1 MMDGINFS
9 QAINNFHFIRA
20 EWLLLAIPAI
30 LLFLVLKL
38 KSNKTSNWEEVIDP
52 GLLQFLI
59 EGSRRKI
66 NRTPIYLLL
75 LAWLVAILALAGP
88 AWRKIPQPVQ
98 EKDDALVI
106 ILDLTKSMLAND
118 VKPDRLTK
126 AKRKII
132 DLLRARKEG
141 ETGLIVYA
149 GSAFVVSPLTDDSK
163 TIESMIPSLSPD
175 LIPSRGSRLE
185 KAIHKSA
192 ELLRDAGKLSGQILL
207 ITDEIRDIAA
217 AQKAAKN
224 SSASYPISV
233 LSVGTNDGAP
243 VPRLSGN
250 SGSGFVRDK
259 SGSLIIARVKGRD
272 LANFADFS
280 GGKYSEMTATDRDL
294 RLVLDNKQLA
304 GEETYKE
311 VEREFDVWHEEGP
324 LLVIFLLPIAAF
336 AFRRGLILSIA
347 LFFTFP
353 SHHTQAS
360 SWDDL
365 WRTRDQ
371 QGMRALDQEDP
382 AKAALLFEDENW
394 KAIAHYRDD
403 NYEEA
408 INYFKRAET
417 AGAKYNLGNA
427 LAKSGNL
434 EEAINAYEESLVLDP
449 DNEDTI
455 FNKDLVEKL
464 LEKEKQSN
472 QKRNNDQEG
481 EKSQDKTKSEG
492 KQDSQDKP
500 RRDKK
505 NNRSNEKKN
514 QEQLEKN
521 KTENGNSLQHPKNS
535 EKEKDNE
542 TEGEESKLKQEEQ
555 QALEQWL
562 RRVPDDP
569 GGLLRNKFRIQ
580 YEEQIKKG
588 EESARN
594 VEKDW

>member
-1 MMDGINFS
+1 
-9 QAINNFHFIRA
+9 
-20 EWLLLAIPAI
+20 
-30 LLFLVLKL
+30 
-38 KSNKTSNWEEVIDP
+38 
-52 GLLQFLI
+52 
-59 EGSRRKI
+59 
-66 NRTPIYLLL
+66 
-75 LAWLVAILALAGP
+75 
-88 AWRKIPQPVQ
+88 
-98 EKDDALVI
+98 
-106 ILDLTKSMLAND
+106 
-118 VKPDRLTK
+118 
-126 AKRKII
+126 
-132 DLLRARKEG
+132 
-141 ETGLIVYA
+141 
-149 GSAFVVSPLTDDSK
+149 
-163 TIESMIPSLSPD
+163 
-175 LIPSRGSRLE
+175 
-185 KAIHKSA
+185 
-192 ELLRDAGKLSGQILL
+192 
-207 ITDEIRDIAA
+207 
-217 AQKAAKN
+217 
-224 SSASYPISV
+224 
-233 LSVGTNDGAP
+233 
-243 VPRLSGN
+243 
-250 SGSGFVRDK
+250 
-259 SGSLIIARVKGRD
+259 
-272 LANFADFS
+272 ANFADFS